1 MPGGA
6 RIKTAWVDGKPPRYW
21 TVFGIALLLFVCLW
35 VFAALNIRRFGRP
48 TPGSFHSVA
57 MLEGGSI
64 RFYPAILFRLATR
77 GLVIVMVW
85 TFVLGVVMAFK
96 RKIVP

>member
-1 MPGGA
+1 
-6 RIKTAWVDGKPPRYW
+6 
-21 TVFGIALLLFVCLW
+21 
-35 VFAALNIRRFGRP
+35 
-48 TPGSFHSVA
+48 

-64 RFYPAILFRLATR
+64 RFYSAILLRLATT
-77 GLVIVMVW
+77 GLFIVMVW